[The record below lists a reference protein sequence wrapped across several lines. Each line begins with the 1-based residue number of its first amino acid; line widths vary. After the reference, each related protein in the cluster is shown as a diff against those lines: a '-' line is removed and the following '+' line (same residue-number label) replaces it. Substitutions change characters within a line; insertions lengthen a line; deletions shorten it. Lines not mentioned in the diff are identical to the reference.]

1 MKNDIFCMFL
11 LSGCDFIQYFV
22 GPSKALSFPPFVAAS
37 FFDRNEI
44 HRIQNEK
51 IVWKIKKNPFCRFSK
66 KDLKF

>member
-44 HRIQNEK
+44 HRIQNGK
-51 IVWKIKKNPFCRFSK
+51 IV
-66 KDLKF
+66 